1 MKTFKDLVK
10 GDKIYYSYSNKE
22 IATFIFEGFSPF
34 DAPWGKTY
42 DLIISDPTGRYVFGP
57 WLVLDKTALNFTHFL
72 NYYSCLESLAL
83 DIINGDV

>member
-22 IATFIFEGFSPF
+22 IATFVFERFEPF
-34 DAPWGKTY
+34 DALWGKAY
-42 DLIISDPTGRYVFGP
+42 DVIMSDPTGRYVFGP
-57 WLVLDKTALNFTHFL
+57 GLILDKGDLNFTHFL